1 MNDGGTG
8 VQNLNDL
15 YLFAQVVEHRGFA
28 PAGRALAM
36 PKSKLSRRVAVLEE
50 RLGVRLIQRST
61 RRFSVTDIGQDYY
74 RHCKA
79 MLIEAEAAQDA
90 IDLARSGPQGVVRM
104 TCPVALLHAR
114 IGVMLAEFMVANPKV
129 TVYLEA
135 TNRRVDVID
144 EGIDVAIRAR
154 PPPLES
160 SELRLRVLAER
171 SWRLVTAPTLLQR
184 LGAPQVPADLAR
196 YPSLDLGPPQREH
209 VWELQGPSG
218 ARAEIPHEP
227 RLVTDDMIALRTA
240 AMAGIGVVQ
249 LPAMVM
255 IDELRQGKLVPLLSE
270 WTLALGIVHVV
281 FPTRR
286 GLLPSV
292 RALIDFLAER
302 FAELDEE

>member
-1 MNDGGTG
+1 

-28 PAGRALAM
+28 PAGRALSM

-90 IDLARSGPQGVVRM
+90 IDLARSGPQGVVRV
-104 TCPVALLHAR
+104 TCPVALLHSP
-114 IGVMLAEFMVANPKV
+114 IGSMLAEFMVANPKV

-171 SWRLVTAPTLLQR
+171 SWRLVAGPALLQR
-184 LGAPQVPADLAR
+184 LGTPQVPADLAR

-209 VWELQGPSG
+209 VWELQGAG
-218 ARAEIPHEP
+218 GVRAEIPHEP

-249 LPAMVM
+249 LPAVVM
-255 IDELRQGKLVPLLSE
+255 IDELRQGKLVPLLPE
-270 WTLALGIVHVV
+270 WTLAPGIVHVV

>member
-1 MNDGGTG
+1 

-15 YLFAQVVEHRGFA
+15 YLFTQVVEHRGFA

-79 MLIEAEAAQDA
+79 MLIEAEAAQNA
-90 IDLARSGPQGVVRM
+90 IDQARSGPQGVVRM

-114 IGVMLAEFMVANPKV
+114 IGSMLAEFMVANPKV

-171 SWRLVTAPTLLQR
+171 SWRLVAAPTLLQR
-184 LGAPQVPADLAR
+184 LGTPQVPADLAR
-196 YPSLDLGPPQREH
+196 YPSLDLGPPQGEH
-209 VWELQGPSG
+209 VWELQGAGG

-227 RLVTDDMIALRTA
+227 RLVTDDMIALRTGA
-240 AMAGIGVVQ
+240 LAGIGVVQ

-255 IDELRQGKLVPLLSE
+255 IDELRQGKLVPLLPE
-270 WTLALGIVHVV
+270 WTLALGVVHVV